1 MSGFFYAISTS
12 LKTLHF
18 LLKLFPALVSGAVF
32 FWGADNI
39 DFFDY
44 TINES
49 GLGGFVLS
57 TYVSRVAVGMVFGSA
72 LVLLFNQPSRLWL
85 WLYRIPLFIL
95 LYVALYQAIWIPLER
110 CYFCFWELFEFSP
123 WQGPLVWMTL
133 LAWSWLPTYQ
143 TSIFKL
149 RLPKVVPALLLL
161 ISISTP
167 FILNYPA
174 HWMIYGE
181 YVSRPVN
188 KTLQLDSLQH
198 FELQYQNM
206 KPDASLSKGELLV
219 CFSSLTCPYCTRA
232 AYKLHL
238 IKKAHPE
245 LRCLLVLTGDAKL
258 IQAFQRKTQSTNVP
272 TVMLNNNWFHRATG
286 GSVPQIFRV
295 KNDLAYEKIS
305 YWALD
310 AEHLGTNP

>member
-1 MSGFFYAISTS
+1 MQTGIK
-12 LKTLHF
+12 LLHC
-18 LLKLFPALVSGAVF
+18 LLRIVPALVTGAIF

-49 GLGGFVLS
+49 GLGGFTLS
-57 TYVSRVAVGMVFGSA
+57 TYISRLAVGFVFGSA
-72 LVLLFNQPSRLWL
+72 MVLLFNPPSRLWL
-85 WLYRIPLFIL
+85 WLYRFPLLIL
-95 LYVALYQAIWIPLER
+95 IYVALYQAIWIPLER
-110 CYFCFWELFEFSP
+110 CYFCFWEVFEFSP
-123 WQGPLVWMTL
+123 WQGFFVWMTL

-143 TSIFKL
+143 KTIFNFKV
-149 RLPKVVPALLLL
+149 PKVVSILILLL
-161 ISISTP
+161 SISVP

-181 YVSRPVN
+181 YVTRPVN
-188 KTLQLDSLQH
+188 KQLQLDSLQH
-198 FELQYQNM
+198 FDLQYQNIQ
-206 KPDASLSKGELLV
+206 PDASLSDGEILV
-219 CFSSLTCPYCTRA
+219 CFSSLTCPFCTRA

-238 IKKAHPE
+238 IKKANPE

-258 IQAFQRKTQSTNVP
+258 VEAFQRKTQSANVP
-272 TVMLNNNWFHRATG
+272 TVMLNNDWFHRATG

-295 KNDLAYEKIS
+295 KNDLAFEKVS

-310 AEHLGTNP
+310 AKHLGTNP